1 MNKSSKNGAIDYC
14 IVGFWDLKNDYTGR
28 CKNLYSTKVPEG
40 GNDYGF
46 TKIIKLSAAMYKKI

>member
-1 MNKSSKNGAIDYC
+1 MYC

-28 CKNLYSTKVPEG
+28 CKNLYSSKVPEG